1 MKVLIPDIR
10 NIEPSLPKY
19 YIRRHTKSTG
29 EYKLINGALFNIYDT
44 VSIRCAMEE
53 KLMINK
59 KAITLSPNVKA
70 KSIARI
76 QSVLDAI
83 TILEKETK

>member
-1 MKVLIPDIR
+1 MKVSTVDINRIDPSIP
-10 NIEPSLPKY
+10 SA
-19 YIRRHTKSTG
+19 YIRTCNKASG
-29 EYKLINGALFNIYDT
+29 EYKLVNGALYNLYDT

-53 KLMINK
+53 KLMLNK